1 MKIEKSGIDA
11 DWMRRVME
19 RYEGPLLRYAARTL
33 GGDLELGRDVVQETF
48 LRLWR
53 SDRAGLEDHLPEWLF
68 KVCRNRAL
76 DVRRKERRMT
86 RLSEQTEQTRPSPA
100 LSPAAVALK
109 REAAGRAAEAL
120 TTLPV
125 NQQEVLRLKFQNGFT
140 YRQIAGITGHSVTN
154 VGFLIHTGIRSI
166 RKQFKTLGLIGGV

>member
-1 MKIEKSGIDA
+1 MKIENGSVNA
-11 DWMRRVME
+11 NWMQRVMD
-19 RYEGPLLRYAARTL
+19 RHEGPLLRYATRIL
-33 GGDLELGRDVVQETF
+33 GGDLELGRDVVQETL

-53 SDRAGLEDHLPEWLF
+53 SDRTGLEDHLPEWLF
-68 KVCRNRAL
+68 RVCRNRAL

-86 RLSEQTEQTRPSPA
+86 RLSEQAEQTRPSPA
-100 LSPAAVALK
+100 LSPSAVALK

>member
-1 MKIEKSGIDA
+1 MKTENSGVDT
-11 DWMRRVME
+11 DRMRRVME
-19 RYEGPLLRYAARTL
+19 RYEGPLLRYATGIL

-53 SDRAGLEDHLPEWLF
+53 SDRTGLEDHLPEWLF
-68 KVCRNRAL
+68 RVCRNRAL

-86 RLSEQTEQTRPSPA
+86 RLSEQAEQTRPSPA
-100 LSPAAVALK
+100 LSPSASALK
-109 REAAGRAAEAL
+109 REAEGRAAEAL

-154 VGFLIHTGIRSI
+154 VGFLIHTGIRTI

>member
-1 MKIEKSGIDA
+1 MKTENSGVDA

-19 RYEGPLLRYAARTL
+19 RHEGPLLRYATGIL

-53 SDRAGLEDHLPEWLF
+53 SGRTGLEDHLPEWLF
-68 KVCRNRAL
+68 RVCRNHAI

-86 RLSEQTEQTRPSPA
+86 RLSEQAEQTRPSPA
-100 LSPAAVALK
+100 LSPAAAALK

-154 VGFLIHTGIRSI
+154 VGFLIHTGIGTI
-166 RKQFKTLGLIGGV
+166 RKQFKTLGLISGA

>member
-1 MKIEKSGIDA
+1 MKIEDSGIDA
-11 DWMRRVME
+11 GWMQRVME
-19 RYEGPLLRYAARTL
+19 RHEGPLLRYATGIL

-68 KVCRNRAL
+68 RVCRNRAI
-76 DVRRKERRMT
+76 DVRRKEQRMG
-86 RLSEQTEQTRPSPA
+86 RLSEQAEQTHPSPT
-100 LSPAAVALK
+100 LSPSAVALK
-109 REAAGRAAEAL
+109 REAVGRAAEAM